1 MTIAISPREGASP
14 SRPSGPR
21 ARTSLV
27 PVSGPGPGARV
38 VSWLTSTDHKVIG
51 NLYLVTSF
59 AFFLLG
65 GVMALVIRAELFQPG
80 LQVVATPR
88 GYMLL
93 SPLRPEGIVKTVV
106 TRHGDYKSMEEEL
119 RIMVNNGARVLN
131 VIVEHPVYGEITGN
145 LMISTPEDVSRFMDN
160 ITGSEGE
167 PLSSLTGG
175 VHLHTLEVRD
185 EASWKKILRALKEK
199 NYLPDE
205 K

>member
-1 MTIAISPREGASP
+1 MQRCREKGKAMSTADRRRKITEKLTEKGGP
-14 SRPSGPR
+14 LKGGDLAVQFGVSRQ
-21 ARTSLV
+21 
-27 PVSGPGPGARV
+27 
-38 VSWLTSTDHKVIG
+38 VI
-51 NLYLVTSF
+51 VQD
-59 AFFLLG
+59 
-65 GVMALVIRAELFQPG
+65 MAVLRAEG

-185 EASWKKILRALKEK
+185 EVSWKKILSALKEK